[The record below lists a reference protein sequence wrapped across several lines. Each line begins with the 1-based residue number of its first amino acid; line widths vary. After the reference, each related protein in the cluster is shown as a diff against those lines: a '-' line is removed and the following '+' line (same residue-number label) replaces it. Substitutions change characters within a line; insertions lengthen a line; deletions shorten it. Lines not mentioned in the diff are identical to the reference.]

1 MRPLDDASLP
11 VGSTSNLTLAAGT
24 AMSNR
29 AANKRGCRGQRC
41 SHARPRRPLNAAR
54 RPVPSDTSMFTELRA
69 DTDHFTPG
77 SEGANL

>member
-11 VGSTSNLTLAAGT
+11 AGSTSNLTRAAGI

-29 AANKRGCRGQRC
+29 AANERAATVNG
-41 SHARPRRPLNAAR
+41 ARTPDPDALNAAR
-54 RPVPSDTSMFTELRA
+54 RPVPSDPSIFTELRA